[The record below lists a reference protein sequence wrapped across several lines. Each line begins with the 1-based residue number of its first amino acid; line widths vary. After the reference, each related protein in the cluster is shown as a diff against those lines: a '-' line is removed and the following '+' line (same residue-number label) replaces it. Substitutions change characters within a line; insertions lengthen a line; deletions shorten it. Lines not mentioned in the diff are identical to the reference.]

1 MSDSPEVPR
10 KHHARRRPTPAGGVF
25 GNRAGHRR

>member
-1 MSDSPEVPR
+1 MSDSPEGPR
-10 KHHARRRPTPAGGVF
+10 KHRARSGLSPAGGVF